1 MLEAN
6 GLELNDMLSTKVA
19 NKESCYSLEMIIWIG
34 AYARVYTRITIRN
47 IEITRD
53 SSRIIKRKLGRG
65 VKVK

>member
-19 NKESCYSLEMIIWIG
+19 NKESYSLEMIIWTG

-53 SSRIIKRKLGRG
+53 SSRVIKRKLGRG